1 MKLLFLLL
9 FIITNASAMEL
20 AVCNGEFALCAAS
33 GATATGAKI
42 TVNGKTFEKGVAVCP
57 VLTGKSVADLSLMSG
72 SCKAPF
78 GKVWSL
84 FSTATSFPQ
93 GPSWNTV
100 TAVPRTFVTG
110 AKPTEKMSNMWSF
123 LCDKRPGKV
132 NGVQLADCYGPLSE
146 SPWTATEVPT
156 GTRVVTDAPEGST
169 YSVGGNLPK
178 EK

>member
-33 GATATGAKI
+33 SAIATGKKMN
-42 TVNGKTFEKGVAVCP
+42 VNGKTFDQGVAVCP

-93 GPSWNTV
+93 GP
-100 TAVPRTFVTG
+100 
-110 AKPTEKMSNMWSF
+110 
-123 LCDKRPGKV
+123 
-132 NGVQLADCYGPLSE
+132 LS
-146 SPWTATEVPT
+146 
-156 GTRVVTDAPEGST
+156 
-169 YSVGGNLPK
+169 LIHI
-178 EK
+178 